1 MQLDTPGDA
10 ERTWVKAD
18 ITLIFAHFKRLPKLF
33 ALGPPAEAGDFLVA
47 AERKYRDL
55 RADTRALAEF
65 PFSEALGAAGQL
77 RDLQAGE
84 RWFVRCLD
92 AQGDMDSVA
101 LTAIIAAASKADDPR
116 LAAERWFARP
126 TSQPSSRSSQ
136 LEPCDDTIMGEVM
149 FGGLLT
155 AMANAG
161 DLQAAELWFQRMTST
176 GVCPDVRAFAA
187 MVAAAGKVQDL
198 RAVKEWLQEARNA
211 GHHPGV
217 MALTT
222 AAATAAKLGDVVS
235 AEGFFAEAAAAPK
248 GDDDSLDVAAYSAVV
263 AAAAKARE
271 IHKAERWLCRAA
283 AAGEKCQPNAY
294 TYTSVGTAALLDAR
308 RVLAWL
314 DRATFALGFAST
326 QPLHVA

>member
-1 MQLDTPGDA
+1 
-10 ERTWVKAD
+10 
-18 ITLIFAHFKRLPKLF
+18 
-33 ALGPPAEAGDFLVA
+33 
-47 AERKYRDL
+47 
-55 RADTRALAEF
+55 
-65 PFSEALGAAGQL
+65 
-77 RDLQAGE
+77 
-84 RWFVRCLD
+84 
-92 AQGDMDSVA
+92 
-101 LTAIIAAASKADDPR
+101 
-116 LAAERWFARP
+116 
-126 TSQPSSRSSQ
+126 
-136 LEPCDDTIMGEVM
+136 
-149 FGGLLT
+149 
-155 AMANAG
+155 
-161 DLQAAELWFQRMTST
+161 
-176 GVCPDVRAFAA
+176 
-187 MVAAAGKVQDL
+187 DL

-326 QPLHVA
+326 QPLHNVFIQSSILLADLKGAEAGLSRLLSGGLRPDGFSFGPLLRGAERQGDSARSGEWCIRMDALGVQ